1 LNNFENI
8 YHFEVETKKF
18 KHNPIMIIINID
30 TDSEQKFNLHK
41 IHNQY
46 IMIVCTTCIMHT
58 LNTLI
63 FRQRKYVIQF
73 TIINK

>member
-8 YHFEVETKKF
+8 YHFEVETKIY
-18 KHNPIMIIINID
+18 NDIMIIINID

-46 IMIVCTTCIMHT
+46 IMIVCTTYIVHT
-58 LNTLI
+58 LNTLF